1 MNANQI
7 NRILRAG
14 PGHREARLFEEARP
28 AAPSA
33 ARQALIRNH
42 RTLIY
47 PAIDLALLNQAASGN
62 GWLDLGCLA
71 LGEVEAAGSEC
82 ELKRGEL
89 IFWNGP
95 HADYGVLDE
104 MRHAFARVGDLN
116 PHALLAGIMAEAEE
130 GLSAALGGP
139 DARPA
144 SAIVIG
150 QGMLGHLAGQWLR
163 WRGASVVVVENSP
176 KRLEFSKYLGLT
188 QRIDTHNADWRDRIR
203 RWLPAEGAEIL
214 VDACG
219 YARPFLETLPFVRE
233 GGKALFLGEWRPEL
247 NPVQLP
253 T

>member
-1 MNANQI
+1 M
-7 NRILRAG
+7 
-14 PGHREARLFEEARP
+14 
-28 AAPSA
+28 
-33 ARQALIRNH
+33 
-42 RTLIY
+42 
-47 PAIDLALLNQAASGN
+47 
-62 GWLDLGCLA
+62 
-71 LGEVEAAGSEC
+71 
-82 ELKRGEL
+82 KRGEL

-253 T
+253 TDAASILHERGLQWSGPPPSFGRAPGHASIAANWLRRIGAGKLQVDRLITNHTPASGAAMDLKRLATGVKSICGVVIHWTE